1 MAKKSKK
8 QAKKQAKKKAKKSAT
23 KKSKKK
29 TVKKA
34 AKKSVKKSS
43 PKKAPK
49 KKAKAAKRKPP
60 ATIGDKISGAYHA
73 VVDSITGTDT
83 LRNKMSKTGASES
96 E

>member
-1 MAKKSKK
+1 MAKKARKK
-8 QAKKQAKKKAKKSAT
+8 TGKKSTAR
-23 KKSKKK
+23 KAKKK

-43 PKKAPK
+43 PKK
-49 KKAKAAKRKPP
+49 KAVKRKKP
-60 ATIGDKISGAYHA
+60 ATIGEKISGAYHV
-73 VVDSITGTDT
+73 VVDSITGTDA

>member
-8 QAKKQAKKKAKKSAT
+8 QAKKKTAKKTAKKAT
-23 KKSKKK
+23 
-29 TVKKA
+29 
-34 AKKSVKKSS
+34 KKSVKKSS

-49 KKAKAAKRKPP
+49 KKAKAAKRKKP
-60 ATIGDKISGAYHA
+60 ATISDKISGAYHA

>member
-1 MAKKSKK
+1 MAKK
-8 QAKKQAKKKAKKSAT
+8 AKKKAKKSSV

-43 PKKAPK
+43 PKKKTVKRK
-49 KKAKAAKRKPP
+49 KKP

-73 VVDSITGTDT
+73 VVDSITGTDA
-83 LRNKMSKTGASES
+83 LRNKMSKTGSSES

>member
-1 MAKKSKK
+1 MA
-8 QAKKQAKKKAKKSAT
+8 KKAKKKVKKSTA

-29 TVKKA
+29 TVKKS
-34 AKKSVKKSS
+34 AKKAVKKAS
-43 PKKAPK
+43 PK
-49 KKAKAAKRKPP
+49 KKAKAAKRKKP
-60 ATIGDKISGAYHA
+60 ATMGDKISGAYHA

>member
-1 MAKKSKK
+1 MAK
-8 QAKKQAKKKAKKSAT
+8 KKKAKKSTAKKGA

-34 AKKSVKKSS
+34 AKKSS
-43 PKKAPK
+43 PK
-49 KKAKAAKRKPP
+49 KKAKAAKRKKP

-73 VVDSITGTDT
+73 VVDSITGTDA

>member
-8 QAKKQAKKKAKKSAT
+8 QSKKKAKKPIA
-23 KKSKKK
+23 KKAKKK

-34 AKKSVKKSS
+34 AKKSAKKSS
-43 PKKAPK
+43 PKKK
-49 KKAKAAKRKPP
+49 TVKRKKPV
-60 ATIGDKISGAYHA
+60 TVGDKISGAYHA
-73 VVDSITGTDT
+73 VIDSITGTDA

>member
-1 MAKKSKK
+1 MAK
-8 QAKKQAKKKAKKSAT
+8 KKKAKKSTAKKGA

-43 PKKAPK
+43 PKK
-49 KKAKAAKRKPP
+49 KAKAAKRKKP

-73 VVDSITGTDT
+73 VVDSITGTDA

>member
-1 MAKKSKK
+1 MARKS
-8 QAKKQAKKKAKKSAT
+8 KKKAKKPAA
-23 KKSKKK
+23 KKGKKK

-43 PKKAPK
+43 PKK
-49 KKAKAAKRKPP
+49 KKAKAVKRKKPV
-60 ATIGDKISGAYHA
+60 TIGDKISGAYHA
-73 VVDSITGTDT
+73 VVDSISGTDT

>member
-1 MAKKSKK
+1 MAKK
-8 QAKKQAKKKAKKSAT
+8 AKKKAKKKVA
-23 KKSKKK
+23 KKSAAKSGKKGRK
-29 TVKKA
+29 TVKKF
-34 AKKSVKKSS
+34 AKKAVKKAS

-49 KKAKAAKRKPP
+49 KKAKAAKRKKP
-60 ATIGDKISGAYHA
+60 ATLTDKISGAYHT